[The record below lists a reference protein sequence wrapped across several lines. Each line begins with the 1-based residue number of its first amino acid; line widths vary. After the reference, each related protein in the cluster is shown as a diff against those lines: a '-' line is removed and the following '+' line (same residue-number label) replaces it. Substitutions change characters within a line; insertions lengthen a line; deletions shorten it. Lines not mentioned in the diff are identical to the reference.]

1 MTNDKWPN
9 TDTKVNF
16 IIMGLL
22 TVLFFVPAFAETNY
36 DLETIES
43 VSIIG
48 TKADALNVPGSAT
61 VISNEDLQKVIDTDI
76 HKILSA
82 VPGVFFRT
90 EDGYG
95 LRPNIS
101 IRGTGLDRSGKIT
114 IMEDGVLVAPAP
126 YTSASAYY
134 FPTTGRI
141 HAVEVL
147 KGPSAITQGP
157 STIGGALNLI
167 STPIPTEGRGKFV
180 QELGDNGMTRS
191 HAVLG
196 GDNGAFGGMVEFH
209 EHATDGFDSIA
220 NVGGDTGFQKSDMLV
235 KLRYSMGN
243 HELTLKYL
251 DLSESSEQTYVGLSQ
266 YSFQQNPRMR
276 YGMTQYDMM
285 DNDGEQESLTYK
297 GSFGNFDVVLTS
309 FSNDYHRDWFKV
321 DKANNSKTGGVSNSI
336 NGVIEAANSGNAIA
350 QGILDG
356 TQATEVKLKHNNRF
370 YSNEGIQFQVSTDIE
385 NHSVTFGYRDLEDSE
400 SRDQGYECFQQSS
413 SGTNSA
419 LYDCGSGFTGSNN
432 RLRET
437 EATSY
442 FLQDTIS
449 MDKLTVTLGYRSEE
463 YDKVENR
470 WDDGVSGSRT
480 QPNAKYI
487 NKTSTGDY
495 STTGIG
501 ATYDMNEN
509 LKLVA
514 GFHQGMSPVFNGDA
528 EEADNI
534 ELGFRYNKGTTA
546 LEVMYFSSDYANLV
560 AECKNSNGGDCDAGD
575 TFDGGE
581 VDVSGLEVD
590 ASWLVQRDG
599 VSFPI
604 AVTLTTT
611 DATFENSFE
620 DDYFGTVAAGDDL
633 PYIPSSVV
641 AISAGFITE
650 SGWSGYLRMAD
661 HGSSCSTA
669 SCGAF
674 ENIDAYSYAD
684 ISIRKRM
691 SDKLDVY
698 GVLENVT
705 DNEDIAARAPKSGA
719 RSQKPQTFK
728 LGFSYKL

>member
-1 MTNDKWPN
+1 MENKWPN
-9 TDTKVNF
+9 IQTKIHFV
-16 IIMGLL
+16 IMGLL
-22 TVLFFVPAFAETNY
+22 AILFFVPAFANTNY

-48 TKADALNVPGSAT
+48 TFQDPSDVPGSVT

-101 IRGTGLDRSGKIT
+101 IRGTSLDRSGKIT

-167 STPIPTEGRGKFV
+167 STPIPTEGKGKFV

-191 HAVLG
+191 HVVVG
-196 GDNGAFGGMVEFH
+196 GESGSFGGMVEFH

-235 KLRYSMGN
+235 KLRYTSGD
-243 HELTLKYL
+243 HELLFKFL
-251 DLSESSEQTYVGLSQ
+251 DLDESSEQTYVGLSQ
-266 YSFQQNPRMR
+266 ASFNKNPRMR
-276 YGMTQYDMM
+276 YGMTQYDLM
-285 DNDGEQESLTYK
+285 DNDGEQESITYK
-297 GSFGNFDVVLTS
+297 GSFGNVDVVFTS

-336 NGVIEAANSGNAIA
+336 NGVIEAANAGNAIA

-370 YSNEGIQFQVSTDIE
+370 YGNEGIQFQVSTDIE
-385 NHSVTFGYRDLEDSE
+385 NHSITFGYRDLEDYE
-400 SRDQGYECFQQSS
+400 SRDQGYECFQQRSD
-413 SGTNSA
+413 GTNSA
-419 LYDCGSGFTGSNN
+419 LYVCGSGFTGSNN

-449 MDKLTVTLGYRSEE
+449 MDKLTLTLGYRSEE

-470 WDDGVSGSRT
+470 WKDGVSGSRKV
-480 QPNAKYI
+480 PDSKYI

-495 STTGIG
+495 STFGIG

-528 EEADNI
+528 EEADNM
-534 ELGFRYNKGTTA
+534 ELGFRYNKGSTA

-560 AECKNSNGGDCDAGD
+560 AECKNSNGGDCDPGD

-590 ASWLVQRDG
+590 ASWVVQGDG

-604 AVTLTTT
+604 ALTFTST
-611 DATFENSFE
+611 DATFENSF
-620 DDYFGTVAAGDDL
+620 DSDYFGVVAAGDDL
-633 PYIPSSVV
+633 PYIPSSVL
-641 AISAGFITE
+641 ALSAGFITE
-650 SGWSGYLRMAD
+650 DGWSGYLRVAD
-661 HGSSCSTA
+661 HGSSCSSA
-669 SCGAF
+669 QCGAF
-674 ENIDAYSYAD
+674 ENIDSYGYID
-684 ISIRKRM
+684 LSIRKRM
-691 SDKLDVY
+691 SEKLDVY

-728 LGFSYKL
+728 VGFSYKL

>member
-1 MTNDKWPN
+1 MENKWPN
-9 TDTKVNF
+9 IHTKIHFV
-16 IIMGLL
+16 IMGLL
-22 TVLFFVPAFAETNY
+22 AILFFVPAFADTNY

-48 TKADALNVPGSAT
+48 TFGDPSEVPGSVT

-101 IRGTGLDRSGKIT
+101 IRGTSLDRSGKIT

-167 STPIPTEGRGKFV
+167 STPIPTEGKGKFV

-191 HAVLG
+191 HIVVG
-196 GDNGAFGGMVEFH
+196 GESGSFGGMVEFH
-209 EHATDGFDSIA
+209 EHASDGFDSID

-235 KLRYSMGN
+235 KLKYTSGD
-243 HELTLKYL
+243 HEITFKFL
-251 DLSESSEQTYVGLSQ
+251 DLDESSEQTYVGLSQ
-266 YSFQQNPRMR
+266 ASFNKNPRMR
-276 YGMTQYDMM
+276 YGMTQYDLM

-297 GSFGNFDVVLTS
+297 GSFGNVDVVLTS

-336 NGVIEAANSGNAIA
+336 NGVIEAANAGNAIA

-370 YSNEGIQFQVSTDIE
+370 YGNEGIQFQLSTDIA
-385 NHSVTFGYRDLEDSE
+385 NHSVTFGYRDLEDYE
-400 SRDQGYECFQQSS
+400 SRDQGYECFQQRGD
-413 SGTNSA
+413 GTNSA
-419 LYDCGSGFTGSNN
+419 LYVCGSGFTGSNN

-470 WDDGVSGSRT
+470 WDDGVSGSRKV
-480 QPNAKYI
+480 PNAKYI

-495 STTGIG
+495 STVGIG

-560 AECKNSNGGDCDAGD
+560 AECKNSNGGDCDPGD

-590 ASWLVQRDG
+590 ASYVVQGDG

-604 AVTLTTT
+604 AVTFTST
-611 DATFENSFE
+611 DATFENSF
-620 DDYFGTVAAGDDL
+620 DSDYFGVVASGDDL
-633 PYIPSSVV
+633 PYIPSSVL
-641 AISAGFITE
+641 ALSAGFITE
-650 SGWSGYLRMAD
+650 DGWSGYLRMAD

-669 SCGAF
+669 QCGPF
-674 ENIDAYSYAD
+674 ENIDSYSYVD
-684 ISIRKRM
+684 LSIRKQM
-691 SDKLDVY
+691 SEKLDVY